1 MRLINFHLS
10 FALIA
15 SLFVASAA
23 QAQFS
28 GSLAPG
34 GSVGNTN
41 PLGATGAAS
50 APANSLPGA
59 PSPPLTNT
67 GARAPYALPGISQA
81 GSALGIDKR
90 AADTAPETAKTP
102 PPPPRATSP
111 TQFQRFVQETTGRLL
126 PTYGRELFE
135 TPQAYAADAS
145 LPVPADYVLG
155 PGDEVQLQVW
165 GPIDFNAN
173 LTVDRNG
180 QVTLP
185 KAGVISLAGVAVR
198 DLDKTLRNHLA
209 KVFTNFQLTANM
221 GRLRGIQ
228 VYVVGQAERPGT
240 YHLSSLSTLV
250 NALFASGGPNA
261 NGSMRTI
268 ELKRGGRTLSTLDL
282 YDFIA
287 RGDKSRD
294 QPLAAGDVIVIP
306 PVGPRVAIT
315 GAFDHAAIYELKA
328 ANASLADTLALGGG
342 VPALAATQ
350 KALLERISP
359 ENNPPRQVLDVVLNE
374 QGLRTPLRDGD
385 VLTLLG
391 ISPAF
396 ANAVTLQGAV
406 AAPLRYRWFEGM
418 KVLDLI
424 PERDALITADYYRR
438 KNLLV
443 QNADAARGAGGDVA
457 NRIRGQA
464 DQINWDYA
472 VIERLDRNS
481 LTNQLIPFNLGRAV
495 LQRDPTQNLPLQP
508 GDVVTV
514 LSQSDLRVPQERQSR
529 LVRVE
534 GEVATPG
541 VYQALPGETLPQLLA
556 RIGGLTQHAYLFG
569 AEFSRESV
577 RTRQQENLDTLIRR
591 LEAQFQS
598 QVGTVTANRNTE
610 NAAQAQILQQQQQA
624 QLKSQL
630 DRLRSLKS
638 NGRMALELD
647 TQARSLADLPT
658 LPLEDGDRIV
668 VPSVPGFVS
677 AFGSVNNDNVFIYKP
692 GKTVA
697 DVIKTAGLTEDAEPN
712 QAFVLRADGA
722 IVARR
727 DRGGFFGSSFE
738 SMQVMPGDTV
748 VVPAQIDRESRYN
761 LVTRVFKDWTQILSN
776 FGLGVAAIRAVTKL

>member
-1 MRLINFHLS
+1 MRFIDVKPVFV
-10 FALIA
+10 FAA
-15 SLFVASAA
+15 SLLFVAAA
-23 QAQFS
+23 DAQFS
-28 GSLAPG
+28 GAIAPSIG
-34 GSVGNTN
+34 AQLGNASAIGSTSAQSDVG
-41 PLGATGAAS
+41 PGATLQNGI
-50 APANSLPGA
+50 
-59 PSPPLTNT
+59 
-67 GARAPYALPGISQA
+67 RAPNILPNAIQPGTSM
-81 GSALGIDKR
+81 GVDKRTIDKPD
-90 AADTAPETAKTP
+90 AVKASL
-102 PPPPRATSP
+102 PPPRASSP

-126 PTYGRELFE
+126 PTYGRELFD

-261 NGSMRTI
+261 NGSMRNI
-268 ELKRGGRTLSTLDL
+268 ELKRGSRTVTTLDL

-294 QPLAAGDVIVIP
+294 LPLAAGDVIVIP

-315 GAFDHAAIYELKA
+315 GAFDQAAIYELKA
-328 ANASLADTLALGGG
+328 SNASLADILALGGG

-359 ENNPPRQVLDVVLNE
+359 ENNPPRQVLDVALNE
-374 QGLRTPLRDGD
+374 PGLRTPLRDGD

-443 QNADAARGAGGDVA
+443 QNADVAHVAGGSVT

-472 VIERLDRNS
+472 VIERLDRTS

-529 LVRVE
+529 LVRIE

-541 VYQALPGETLPQLLA
+541 VYQALPGETLPQLLG
-556 RIGGLTQHAYLFG
+556 RVGGLTLHAYLFG
-569 AEFSRESV
+569 AELTRESV

-591 LEAQFQS
+591 LDAQFQS
-598 QVGTVTANRNTE
+598 QASVVTANRNTE

-647 TQARSLADLPT
+647 PQARNLTDLPA

-668 VPSVPGFVS
+668 VPPVPGFVS
-677 AFGSVNNDNVFIYKP
+677 AFGSVNNENVFIFKP

-697 DVIKTAGLTEDAEPN
+697 DVIKTAGLTEDAEPD
-712 QAFVLRADGA
+712 QAFVLRADGT

-727 DRGGFFGSSFE
+727 DRSGFFGSSFE